1 MGNLKTVLSGANS
14 TYLLALLDQY
24 NNDPD
29 SVAEDWRPVLQEM
42 ISEYGMMET
51 RPTWGESLAKTDDYA
66 VSALSEQGGDGS
78 VSDVKSFHDIQL
90 NIKVQSL
97 IQAYRFKG
105 HLNANLDP
113 LGIKQQV
120 NDPELSPAYYEF
132 SEEDYNKSVHVNG
145 AFGAQTLLLSDLLKR
160 LKHTY
165 CGHISTEY
173 MHITNNDVRS
183 WVQNRVEKNDFR
195 AGLSVKKKLLKQLS
209 EAEFFEQFIHKK
221 FPGAKRF
228 GLDGGESLIPALKE
242 ILSLKAEKG
251 VKSFVFG
258 MAHRGRLSTLANIFG
273 KPMQKIFAQFEG
285 ISKVSDDVPG
295 SGDVKYH
302 LGFSS
307 DQEIN
312 GQKVH
317 LSLLPNPSHL
327 EAVNPVVLGKV
338 YGQQALQKDHD
349 KKQTVGILIHGD
361 AAFSGQ
367 GVVFESLNLYGLPHY
382 QTGGT
387 FHIIVN
393 NQIGF
398 TTPPK
403 DSRTFQHSSD
413 ISKFIQAP
421 IFHVN
426 ADDPEAVL
434 NVMEMACDYHDTF
447 GNDVVIDLICYRR
460 NGHNEGDEPAFTQP
474 SMYQKIKAHPST
486 RSLYEQKLIAQKNMT
501 DVEAQTVR
509 DDTNY
514 IIHNEFEVVQKAKTD
529 GKIIEEDVDWKRGD
543 WGHIEQDSKNESMFK
558 QVKTGLHDSTIQDI
572 GKTILSAPSSFNVN
586 AKIRRQWNE
595 KLEAIKNGGPIDWQL
610 AEAFA
615 FAGCV
620 AEGHSVRLSGQDCE
634 RGTFSHRHAVVID
647 QETEE
652 KYTSLNHIAKDQA
665 HFEVVNSPLSEFA
678 ILGFEYGYSLSN
690 PNALTMWEAQFGDFA
705 NGAQVILDQ
714 FMSSAESKWL
724 RLSNLVM
731 MLPHGFEG
739 QGPEHSSARME
750 RYLQL
755 CAENNM
761 IIANCT
767 TPANYFHILRRQVK
781 ADYRKPL
788 IVFTPKSLLRHK
800 QCVSSVQDLNLESH
814 FKPLIMDTI
823 PPKKA
828 RKIILC
834 SGKVYYDL
842 LEYRTNNIIED
853 VALIR
858 LEQYHPFPAEQLI
871 KMLKAYDPIPLI
883 WCQEEPQN
891 MGAWHFVDRRLEAC
905 MTKVYGKLLR
915 PLYVGRSDSASPAT
929 GYASVHKAEQL
940 AFIEQ
945 AFSK

>member
-1 MGNLKTVLSGANS
+1 MENFKTVLSGANS
-14 TYLLALLDQY
+14 TYLLALLEQY

-29 SVAEDWRPVLQEM
+29 SVSQDWRPVLQEM
-42 ISEYGMMET
+42 IAEYGMTET
-51 RPTWGESLAKTDDYA
+51 RPTWGDSLSKTDDYV
-66 VSALSEQGGDGS
+66 VSTLPDAKDAGS
-78 VSDVKSFHDIQL
+78 ISDVKSFHDIQL
-90 NIKVQSL
+90 TIKVQSL

-113 LGIKQQV
+113 LGMHKQKK
-120 NDPELSPAYYEF
+120 DPELSPAYYGI
-132 SEEDYNKSVHVNG
+132 SEEDYNKSIYVNG
-145 AFGAQTLLLSDLLKR
+145 AFGAKTLLLSELLTK
-160 LKHTY
+160 LKNTY
-165 CGHISTEY
+165 CHHISTEY
-173 MHITNNDVRS
+173 MHITNHEVRL
-183 WVQNRVEKNDFR
+183 WVQNRVEQNQFR
-195 AGLSVKKKLLKQLS
+195 AGLSLKQKILKQLT
-209 EAEFFEQFIHKK
+209 EAEFFERFIHKK

-228 GLDGGESLIPALKE
+228 GLDGGEILIAALKE
-242 ILSLKAEKG
+242 LVNLKTKEG
-251 VKSFVFG
+251 VKKFIFG
-258 MAHRGRLSTLANIFG
+258 MAHRGRLSTLAHIIG
-273 KPMQKIFAQFEG
+273 KPMHAIFAQFEG
-285 ISKVSDDVPG
+285 ISKVSDDIPG

-307 DQEIN
+307 DQDIN

-338 YGQQALQKDHD
+338 YGQQALYKDHD
-349 KKQTVGILIHGD
+349 KKNILGILIHGD

-382 QTGGT
+382 KTGGT

-398 TTPPK
+398 TTLPQ
-403 DSRTFQHSSD
+403 DSRPFQHSSD

-426 ADDPEAVL
+426 ADDPESVL
-434 NVMEMACDYHDTF
+434 NVMEMACDYHNTF
-447 GNDVVIDLICYRR
+447 GNDVIIDLICYRR

-474 SMYQKIKAHPST
+474 HMYKKIKTHPST
-486 RSLYEQKLIAQKNMT
+486 RSLYEQSLIAQKNMT
-501 DVEAQTVR
+501 EEEAQTLR
-509 DDTNY
+509 DDINY
-514 IIHNEFEVVQKAKTD
+514 LIQNEFEVVQNAKKD
-529 GKIIEEDVDWKRGD
+529 GKTIEEVVDWNKAEEFS
-543 WGHIEQDSKNESMFK
+543 HESMFK
-558 QVKTGLHDSTIQDI
+558 HVKTGLHDAAIQDL
-572 GKTILSAPSSFNVN
+572 GAKILSAPGNFNVN

-595 KLEAIKNGGPIDWQL
+595 KLEAIKSGGPIDWHL

-615 FAGCV
+615 FAGCLT
-620 AEGHSVRLSGQDCE
+620 EGHPVRLSGQDCE

-652 KYTSLNHIAKDQA
+652 KHISLNKLEKNQE
-665 HFEVVNSPLSEFA
+665 HFEVVNSPLSEYA

-690 PNALTMWEAQFGDFA
+690 PNALVMWEAQFGDFA
-705 NGAQVILDQ
+705 NGAQVLLDQ
-714 FMSSAESKWL
+714 FISSAESKWL

-739 QGPEHSSARME
+739 QGPEHSSARIE

-761 IIANCT
+761 IVANCT

-788 IVFTPKSLLRHK
+788 IIFTPKSLLRHK
-800 QCVSSVQDLNLESH
+800 QCVSSVQDLNLESY
-814 FKPLIMDTI
+814 FRPIIMDTL
-823 PPKKA
+823 PAKKA

-842 LEYRTNNIIED
+842 LAYRTDNKIED

-871 KMLKAYDPIPLI
+871 KVLKAYNPIPLV
-883 WCQEEPQN
+883 WCQEEPEN
-891 MGAWHFVDRRLEAC
+891 MGAWHFVARRLEGC
-905 MTKVYGKLLR
+905 LTKVHGKLLR
-915 PLYVGRSDSASPAT
+915 PLYVGRPNSASPAT
-929 GYASVHKAEQL
+929 GCASVHKVEQMT
-940 AFIEQ
+940 FIEK